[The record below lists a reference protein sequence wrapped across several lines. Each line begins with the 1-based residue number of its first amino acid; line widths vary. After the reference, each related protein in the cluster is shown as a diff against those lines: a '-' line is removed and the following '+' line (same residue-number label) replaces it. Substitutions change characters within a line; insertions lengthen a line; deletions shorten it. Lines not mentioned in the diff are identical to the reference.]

1 MITILALLSATLHG
15 AIAVFQLL
23 LVAGKPWGEY
33 AWGGQ
38 NKGVLPLGFRIGS
51 LFSILILLSFAW
63 VNLATAAL
71 VPLPLAEFPL
81 VTAQKIVTGY
91 AALGVLMNSI
101 SRSRKERLLWTP
113 VCTVLL
119 ALNATLLW
127 YR

>member
-38 NKGVLPLGFRIGS
+38 SKGVLPLGFRIGS
-51 LFSILILLSFAW
+51 LFSILILTSFAW
-63 VNLATAAL
+63 VNLAAAAL
-71 VPLPLAEFPL
+71 TTLPLAELPL

-91 AALGVLMNSI
+91 AALGVLMNGI

-113 VCTVLL
+113 VCALLLVL
-119 ALNATLLW
+119 NVMILW
-127 YR
+127 QM